1 MKILYVE
8 IGTTGHHFPYV
19 KSFVSN
25 QSVEKLVILPKP
37 IESLTVEQVI
47 FNGKLDIA
55 TRKLFGYIK
64 LLKAIKRVAE
74 ENKVDLIHFLYGDA
88 LYRFFGLGL
97 FLLRKYKLVASFHSF
112 SDGYLHKLST
122 RRIFRKIDYGI
133 VHTEFVHHELESLG
147 IKNSKHIYYPFFDK
161 DIAIEKKFVLRSKL
175 KLDENDIVISAI
187 GGTRY
192 DKGLDI
198 LLDALNDVSGS
209 YRLIIAGLDT
219 YFKRDF
225 IEQKIVN
232 YQDKVSL
239 HLKYLTKEELLE
251 FIEVSDAII
260 VPYRKV
266 FNGASGP
273 LTEGVWYKKTI
284 LGPNHGALGDT
295 ITKHSLGLTFEAEDP
310 KDLAKMLN
318 QYISSGFPWNKKADE
333 YRHQLD
339 PKHFIDQ
346 HTDLYKHLL
355 DD

>member
-8 IGTTGHHFPYV
+8 IGTTGHHFPYL
-19 KSFVSN
+19 KSFVIN
-25 QSVEKLVILPKP
+25 EMVEKLVILPKP
-37 IESLTVEQVI
+37 IEALKVEQII

-64 LLKAIKRVAE
+64 LLKAIKRVAK
-74 ENKVDLIHFLYGDA
+74 ENQVDLIHFLYGDA

-97 FLLRKYKLVASFHSF
+97 SILKKFKLIASFHSF
-112 SDGYLHKLST
+112 NDGYLHRLST
-122 RRIFRKIDYGI
+122 KRIFRKIDSGI

-161 DIAIEKKFVLRSKL
+161 DISIEKKPVLRQKL
-175 KLDENDIVISAI
+175 NISEKDIVISAI

-198 LLDALNDVSGS
+198 LLDALNDVNGS
-209 YRLIIAGLDT
+209 YHLIIAGLDT
-219 YFKRDF
+219 YFKKDF
-225 IEQKIVN
+225 IESKIAR
-232 YQDKVSL
+232 YQNKVSL
-239 HLKYLTKEELLE
+239 YLRYLTKEELLE

-260 VPYRKV
+260 IPYRKV

-273 LTEGVWYKKTI
+273 LTEGIWYKKTI

-295 ITKHSLGLTFEAEDP
+295 ITKHELGLTFEAENP

-318 QYISSGFPWNKKADE
+318 HYLSSGFQWNENAEE
-333 YRHQLD
+333 YRHELD
-339 PKHFIDQ
+339 PKHFIDE
-346 HTDLYKHLL
+346 HTALYKHFL